1 MAGES
6 KWRVTL
12 TTDELLLL
20 DGQCSETVQAEI
32 KKARDARG
40 FVDAFALNEKQAEL
54 VAGVIG
60 EAAATGRLVYR
71 HTRIRMCSVCGKYAG
86 YVKFKSGQNKGRDN
100 TNKPI
105 SFDAIEMADRFIRMQ
120 GHVSL
125 GGCSECM
132 AICAPAIKQAL
143 SSVRAEIPAQ
153 LRLPDAPVFKKHKNQ
168 KCTECGWEGHEGQ
181 MRMLPAIM
189 GGRYPGGCPAC
200 PADNSMFVTKIKTGD
215 GFAVV
220 EMEPQP

>member
-54 VAGVIG
+54 VAGVVA
-60 EAAATGRLVYR
+60 EATASGRLVYR
-71 HTRIRMCSVCGKYAG
+71 HTRIRMCSVCGKYPG

-100 TNKPI
+100 TNKPL
-105 SFDAIEMADRFIRMQ
+105 SLQAVEMADRFIIMQ

-125 GGCSECM
+125 GACSDCM
-132 AICAPAIKQAL
+132 AICAPALQQAL
-143 SSVRAEIPAQ
+143 SSVRAEIPAK

-168 KCTECGWEGHEGQ
+168 KCTACGWEGHEGQ
-181 MRMLPAIM
+181 MRMLPAMM
-189 GGRYPGGCPAC
+189 GGSYPGGCPAC
-200 PADNSMFVTKIKTGD
+200 PADNNLFLTKIKTAD

-220 EMEPQP
+220 ETEPQS